1 MKSTPNYN
9 LVKQELTDAA
19 DITQISQNWDKIDTE
34 LNRQKIVDENLTAE
48 IARVDAASADLDSDG
63 RLKASQMRFDAEQT
77 LYVNASVVASGD
89 GSEAS
94 PFKTIQEAVNAR
106 YRGASVIRINIK
118 AGTYPEKIN
127 IPRSPD
133 TTWRLVRDGNGTVSV
148 QGLKAD
154 NAAYIV
160 LDLLTF
166 NALNQENTNCIEILN
181 CAHASLSTVV
191 VNGYTNM
198 TGVNISSGKARFFGC
213 TFNDC
218 GIGLSAIN
226 GSSVSTIGTKGT
238 GNVRGLHSD
247 CSVIICADHQLQAT
261 TPFEKINGG
270 AINVEGGASSFPS
283 NYSQLYSIGQFTSI
297 DPLKE
302 ALLAEFAKLKTGESR
317 KCWFTNSIPEGFGQF
332 VGNQN
337 MAAELVKSTSNGN
350 GYGIILFHS
359 HFNPAIG
366 YWHVH
371 NGQLIGEVPTAMA
384 IQEVATQSTF
394 GVLRVASVEDE
405 LDCSCTEAA
414 ITPKNFY
421 SLADF
426 RLTDTEYS
434 VGDRVECKYNFEYY
448 LECTK
453 AGTSSSEVMDTHRV
467 TPNQVITDG
476 TMEWTVRVKPKSVN
490 GIEADA
496 YGNVVDRIQVSIKDR
511 DPTKPTYGL

>member
-9 LVKQELTDAA
+9 LIKQELTDAA
-19 DITQISQNWDKIDTE
+19 DIMQISQNWDKIDTE
-34 LNRQKIVDENLTAE
+34 LNRQKVVDENLTAE
-48 IARVDAASADLDSDG
+48 IKRVDEASADLDSDG

-77 LYVNASVVASGD
+77 LYVDANVASSGD

-106 YRGASVIRINIK
+106 YRGAPVIYLKIK
-118 AGTYPEKIN
+118 AGTYAEAVN
-127 IPRSPD
+127 IQRSPN
-133 TTWRLVRDGNGTVSV
+133 TTWRLERNGTGTVSV
-148 QGLKAD
+148 GTLLAD
-154 NAAYIV
+154 NCAYV
-160 LDLLTF
+160 VFDGLTF
-166 NALNQENTNCIEILN
+166 NLQDATNDGLFIAN
-181 CAHASLSTVV
+181 CPTVSFNDVV
-191 VNGYTNM
+191 VNGHTGM
-198 TGVNISSGKARFFGC
+198 TGINLVTCRARLNSV
-213 TFNDC
+213 TLNNC
-218 GIGLSAIN
+218 GVAVAAQNNSYVSMSA
-226 GSSVSTIGTKGT
+226 VSGT
-238 GNVRGLHSD
+238 GNTRGIHANHSI
-247 CSVIICADHQLQAT
+247 VIVTDHQLQAV

-283 NYSQLYSIGQFTSI
+283 NYSQLYSIGQFTTI
-297 DPLKE
+297 DPLKA

-384 IQEVATQSTF
+384 IQEVATPSTF

-414 ITPKNFY
+414 ITPQNFY

-426 RLTDTEYS
+426 RLADTEYS

-453 AGTSSSEVMDTHRV
+453 AGTSSSEVMDTHGV

-490 GIEADA
+490 GIEADT